1 MNQMVA
7 LRGVDTAELPPGTR
21 LLNGQYHIV
30 EPLQKGGFAL
40 TYVAR
45 DSLERHVVIK
55 ECFPSGICE
64 RSNGAVRAISGDVE
78 KQFTALKQKFV
89 REARA
94 MAVLKHPYVVAV
106 HQVFEENNT
115 AYMALDYVAGMD
127 LISVLEDEP
136 ERLTSAFF
144 EATLKE
150 TLKAIRHIHANGIL
164 HRDIAPDNI
173 RVDAADRITLIDFGA
188 AGARIPN
195 PATAESLL
203 PAVKDGYSPPEF
215 YDSTETHDFSSDLYS
230 IGATFHHLITGEVP
244 PDGQA
249 RRLAISSGAKD
260 PYIRLA
266 PGNWKCGYHLL
277 ATIDQAL
284 DIVRER
290 RPQSADHWL
299 KSLDDLPKVRPVL
312 ATAPAP
318 DPDLDEAVSR
328 LVRDVNKTLKASG
341 LKAVRNMPSKT
352 LAESTPR
359 TPLQKRWVD
368 IFGNPIGDLVVW
380 AKQQEPVIAPVVFE
394 NDTAELWADPEPAI
408 EQARVSVAAP
418 KVQQPVP
425 AKKSTILTLLS
436 RCLSRRPETCPT

>member
-7 LRGVDTAELPPGTR
+7 LRGADSAELPPGTR

-64 RSNGAVRAISGDVE
+64 RSNGAVRPISRDVE
-78 KQFTALKQKFV
+78 TQFTALKQKFV

-94 MAVLKHPYVVAV
+94 MALLKHPYVVAV

-136 ERLTSAFF
+136 ERLTPAFF
-144 EATLKE
+144 EVTLRE
-150 TLKAIRHIHANGIL
+150 TLKAVRHIHSNGIL

-188 AGARIPN
+188 AGARTTG
-195 PATAESLL
+195 PAMAEPLL

-215 YDSTETHDFSSDLYS
+215 YDSAQTHDFSSDLYS
-230 IGATFHHLITGEVP
+230 IGATFYHLITGDLP
-244 PDGQA
+244 PDGQS

-260 PYIRLA
+260 PYIPLA
-266 PGNWKCGYHLL
+266 AGDWECGYHLL
-277 ATIDQAL
+277 LTIDLAL
-284 DIVRER
+284 EVVRLR
-290 RPQSADHWL
+290 RPQCADQWL
-299 KSLDDLPKVRPVL
+299 KSLDHLPKVRP
-312 ATAPAP
+312 AHTSSPIA
-318 DPDLDEAVSR
+318 DPDLDEAVFR
-328 LVRDVNKTLKASG
+328 LVRDVNKTLKASAA
-341 LKAVRNMPSKT
+341 LTARNMPSKT
-352 LAESTPR
+352 PQESLPR
-359 TPLQKRWVD
+359 TPSQKLWVD
-368 IFGNPIGDLVVW
+368 IFGNPISDLVVW
-380 AKQQEPVIAPVVFE
+380 AKQQEPIIAPVVLE
-394 NDTAELWADPEPAI
+394 IETAELQVDPEPEV
-408 EQARVSVAAP
+408 EQAPPPVAVP
-418 KVQQPVP
+418 LVQRAVP
-425 AKKSTILTLLS
+425 AKKSAILTLLT